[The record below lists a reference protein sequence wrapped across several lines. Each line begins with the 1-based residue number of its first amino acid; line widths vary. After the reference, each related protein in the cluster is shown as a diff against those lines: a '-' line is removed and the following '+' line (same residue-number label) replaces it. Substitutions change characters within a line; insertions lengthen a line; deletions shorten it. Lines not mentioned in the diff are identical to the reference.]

1 MKSFQLSMPTK
12 VYFGDGILD
21 KALQQEKDLIRGT
34 VMIVTG
40 QSAMRRL
47 GYLDRVQGL
56 LESLSTVDRC
66 LVAKGM
72 SPNPRIEEIMP
83 AAERGLTAGV
93 NLVIGLGG
101 GSALDAAKGVAVGM
115 AVAARNETL
124 EPYVLEG
131 KEPPADTLPLV
142 AIPTTAG
149 TGSEVSR
156 TAIISSLEK
165 GIKNGIRGD
174 RIFPRVAIV
183 DPELTHGMPVRIT
196 AETGFDVF
204 THAAET
210 YISRK
215 ANPFTEMLSVEAMHL
230 TAEYLPLLMQDLSH
244 REARSRM
251 SYASMLM
258 GISLGNA
265 STCLPHRL
273 QYPIGALTDT
283 SHSAGLACLY
293 QAWVCHGYEYAREK
307 FNTIGSI
314 LCGSVCRS
322 REEVLQS
329 LTAFMDLIG
338 VNYKL
343 PDLGLHRDQLQQ
355 LCDGV
360 AGSLDNDP
368 AYAVP
373 DIVRRIYADS
383 F

>member
-1 MKSFQLSMPTK
+1 MKQFQLSMPTK

-21 KALQQEKDLIRGT
+21 KVLQQEKDLIRGT

-40 QSAMRRL
+40 KSAMRRL
-47 GYLDRVQGL
+47 GHLDRVQALLDGL
-56 LESLSTVDRC
+56 GMVDRC
-66 LVAKGM
+66 LVAEGM

-101 GSALDAAKGVAVGM
+101 GSALDAAKGVAVGI

-131 KEPPADTLPLV
+131 NEPP
-142 AIPTTAG
+142 
-149 TGSEVSR
+149 
-156 TAIISSLEK
+156 
-165 GIKNGIRGD
+165 
-174 RIFPRVAIV
+174 
-183 DPELTHGMPVRIT
+183 
-196 AETGFDVF
+196 
-204 THAAET
+204 
-210 YISRK
+210 
-215 ANPFTEMLSVEAMHL
+215 
-230 TAEYLPLLMQDLSH
+230 AEYLPLLMQDLSH
-244 REARSRM
+244 REARRRM

-307 FNTIGSI
+307 FNTIGTI
-314 LCGSVCRS
+314 LSGSVCRS

-338 VNYKL
+338 VNDKL
-343 PDLGLHRDQLQQ
+343 PDLGLHQDQLQQ

-373 DIVRRIYADS
+373 DIVRKIYADS